1 MMILNTD
8 TAMREFGRRLKV
20 ARKKRYS
27 SQAEFAD
34 ALSVKQDT
42 VSKWESGRNTPEIST
57 LCEICNLLDIDL
69 GYLLSEYDETTDT
82 RHIIWKETGLREDA
96 IKCLQSLNT
105 KAQAGGDL
113 YLIMLSTM
121 IESPELYRLIGQIRY
136 YIDRLAEYE
145 ASSKDDPAAFDAA
158 EHKIT
163 SERYGVTYSFEKLL
177 NDVLERLSG
186 KYTNREASTNG

>member
-1 MMILNTD
+1 
-8 TAMREFGRRLKV
+8 MREFGRRLKV

-82 RHIIWKETGLREDA
+82 RHIIRKEIGLSEEA

-105 KAQAGGDL
+105 KVQAGGDL

-145 ASSKDDPAAFDAA
+145 ASSKDDPAAFDAS
-158 EHKIT
+158 EYKIT

-186 KYTNREASTNG
+186 KYTNREASTSG

>member
-158 EHKIT
+158 EYKIA
-163 SERYGVTYSFEKLL
+163 SERYGVAYSFEKLL
-177 NDVLERLSG
+177 NDVLERLSD
-186 KYTNREASTNG
+186 KYSNGEASTNG

>member
-158 EHKIT
+158 EYKIA
-163 SERYGVTYSFEKLL
+163 SERYGVAYSFEKLL
-177 NDVLERLSG
+177 NDVLERLSD
-186 KYTNREASTNG
+186 KYSNGEAATNG

>member
-1 MMILNTD
+1 MATQEKYNATFPTRLRELLAPKGVTI
-8 TAMREFGRRLKV
+8 TAL
-20 ARKKRYS
+20 
-27 SQAEFAD
+27 AD
-34 ALSVKQDT
+34 KL
-42 VSKWESGRNTPEIST
+42 EISRQAVSQYQDGST
-57 LCEICNLLDIDL
+57 QPN
-69 GYLLSEYDETTDT
+69 
-82 RHIIWKETGLREDA
+82 
-96 IKCLQSLNT
+96 LQSLAEIAKYFGVSTDWLLGLTDVRTPNMDVRAIANYT
-105 KAQAGGDL
+105 HLSDKAIERLNSLTAIEGGDM
-113 YLIMLSTM
+113 YLIMLSAM

-186 KYTNREASTNG
+186 KYTMEASTNG